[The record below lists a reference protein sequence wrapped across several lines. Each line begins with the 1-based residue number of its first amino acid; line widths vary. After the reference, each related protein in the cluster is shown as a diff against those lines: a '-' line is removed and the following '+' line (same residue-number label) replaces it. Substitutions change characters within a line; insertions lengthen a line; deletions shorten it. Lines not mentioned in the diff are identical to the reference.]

1 MNRSKDDE
9 EAFKTMKALAQN
21 IRARR
26 EIRLDLQTSAD
37 DLREQMFENNKRLG
51 ELEIEYFNLAESLII
66 IDVPDEEEEE

>member
-1 MNRSKDDE
+1 MNRSKDDA
-9 EAFKTMKALAQN
+9 EALKAMGVLVQN

-37 DLREQMFENNKRLG
+37 NIREQMLENNKRLG
-51 ELEIEYFNLAESLII
+51 ELEHEYFRLAESLII